1 MNSNNNLQ
9 NSSQGTKRTPLYCN
23 LVTAGFPSPADDYS
37 DSSLDFNEYLI
48 KNRAATFIV
57 RVQGDS
63 MTGAGINSGD
73 LLVVDRS
80 LSPANNSIIV
90 AIVSGEFTVKKLV
103 KEKGLYYLYPE
114 NPEYPVLQITE
125 EMNFQVWGV
134 VSFVVHGFL

>member
-1 MNSNNNLQ
+1 MNSKNNLQ
-9 NSSQGTKRTPLYCN
+9 NSSQDSKGTPFYCN
-23 LVTAGFPSPADDYS
+23 MVTAGFPSPADDYS

-80 LSPANNSIIV
+80 LSPGNNSIIV

-114 NPEYPVLQITE
+114 NPDYPVLQITQ

>member
-1 MNSNNNLQ
+1 MISKIISLFPD
-9 NSSQGTKRTPLYCN
+9 SPEVKIPFFCDFIK
-23 LVTAGFPSPADDYS
+23 AGFPSPADDYS

-48 KNRAATFIV
+48 KNKAATFIV

-80 LSPANNSIIV
+80 LKPSNNSVIV

-103 KEKGLYYLYPE
+103 KELGQYYLYPE
-114 NPEYPVLQITE
+114 NPDYPVVKITE
-125 EMNFQVWGV
+125 DMDFQVWGV
-134 VSFVVHGFL
+134 VSYAIHALI